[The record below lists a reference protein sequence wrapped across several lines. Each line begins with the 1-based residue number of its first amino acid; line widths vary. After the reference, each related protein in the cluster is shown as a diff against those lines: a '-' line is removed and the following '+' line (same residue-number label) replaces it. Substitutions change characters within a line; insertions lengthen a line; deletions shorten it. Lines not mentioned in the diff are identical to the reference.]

1 MIKKCINCSYF
12 LSCKEAEENKVECDK
27 FIKRKLG
34 AEDGRNIYRD
44 NDTYIDN
51 RRSTNGKV

>member
-12 LSCKEAEENKVECDK
+12 LNCKEAEENKKECDK

-34 AEDGRNIYRD
+34 GENEKEKVTR
-44 NDTYIDN
+44 TY
-51 RRSTNGKV
+51 

>member
-27 FIKRKLG
+27 FEKRKG
-34 AEDGRNIYRD
+34 EIRND
-44 NDTYIDN
+44 NSKS
-51 RRSTNGKV
+51 R

>member
-27 FIKRKLG
+27 FIKRRLG
-34 AEDGRNIYRD
+34 ELKDVDSKSR
-44 NDTYIDN
+44 
-51 RRSTNGKV
+51 